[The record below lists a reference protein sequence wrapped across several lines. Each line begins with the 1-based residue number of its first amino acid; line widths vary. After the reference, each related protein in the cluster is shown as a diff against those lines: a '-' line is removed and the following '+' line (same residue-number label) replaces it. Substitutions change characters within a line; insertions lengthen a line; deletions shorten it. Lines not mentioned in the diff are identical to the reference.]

1 MLKNKKIILG
11 ITASIAAYKIPY
23 LVRLLI
29 KKGADVQ
36 VIMTNNAKNL
46 VSDHTLATLSKRPV
60 LCDFFSHNNNGT
72 RNSHVDMGNWADMM
86 IIAPLSANTLGKMAN
101 GITDNLLLATYLAAD
116 CPVYIAPAMNKNM
129 YNHPSTQKNIKT
141 LQSFGNI
148 LISPQKGELANGLSG
163 IGRMEEP
170 ENIVKFIAN
179 DLKRKTV

>member
-11 ITASIAAYKIPY
+11 ITASIAAYKTPY
-23 LVRLLI
+23 LVRSLI

-36 VIMTNNAKNL
+36 VVMTNNAKNL
-46 VSDHTLATLSKRPV
+46 VSHYTLATLSKKPV
-60 LCDFFSHNNNGT
+60 LCEFFNTVNDT
-72 RNSHVDMGNWADMM
+72 RNSHVDMGNWADLM

-101 GITDNLLLATYLAAD
+101 GITDNLLLATYLAAN

-148 LISPQKGELANGLSG
+148 LISPQKGELANGLLG

-170 ENIVKFIAN
+170 ENIVNFVVN
-179 DLKRKTV
+179 DIKRKTV